1 MRFIIAPME
10 NFSNIKLIAFDVDGT
25 LAETDE
31 YYIDKVSGAIR
42 KVLPFLPKEG
52 TRKFVRPFIMIGATI
67 LHGCYRLLDL
77 VGLDD
82 IISRIHSRVSGKD
95 AYRYKA
101 VDGMQGVLADLSKK
115 YTLGIISSGGR
126 ESTAA
131 FVRAFKLE
139 DCVTE
144 VISAQ
149 DCRFIKPHPMPL
161 KKFAED
167 QHTDIADT
175 MLVGDTIYDAI
186 CANRAGAK
194 CVLVKTGFDSEF
206 FMRLFHKG
214 VILDSVR
221 DLPEILKSS
230 EELGVR
236 SEELTESQ

>member
-1 MRFIIAPME
+1 MGFIIARME

-31 YYIDKVSGAIR
+31 YYIDKAAGAIR
-42 KVLPFLPKEG
+42 KVLPFLPEEG
-52 TRKFVRPFIMIGATI
+52 TRKFVRPFIMIGETI

-101 VDGMQGVLADLSKK
+101 VDGMQDVLADLSRK

-139 DCVTE
+139 NCVTE
-144 VISAQ
+144 G
-149 DCRFIKPHPMPL
+149 HL
-161 KKFAED
+161 
-167 QHTDIADT
+167 
-175 MLVGDTIYDAI
+175 
-186 CANRAGAK
+186 RAGLPLHQAAPDAVEK
-194 CVLVKTGFDSEF
+194 ARREPTHRHRGHDA
-206 FMRLFHKG
+206 RRRH
-214 VILDSVR
+214 
-221 DLPEILKSS
+221 DL
-230 EELGVR
+230 
-236 SEELTESQ
+236 